1 MLQRWAPWFLDMSL
15 LKHTNKHKGQ
25 KACTF
30 FFLYNCCFRLLSTY
44 FEGLQTVTYYL
55 CIEIILILSLV
66 EMCMTMVLFCVH
78 VLMWHFKWLTFLSF
92 QSSKKSFF
100 CFSYSHSYSVV
111 HHTGFSFCFLLQE
124 GDIFNNN
131 IVYFID
137 SQVYGDDIYIYM
149 TTVLKA
155 SLPFSGSLPVK
166 RNIHSD
172 TPEPLNIYCISCAS
186 SRKHSS
192 SLWVLVALKVQ
203 M

>member
-1 MLQRWAPWFLDMSL
+1 MYFCF
-15 LKHTNKHKGQ
+15 
-25 KACTF
+25 CTIVD
-30 FFLYNCCFRLLSTY
+30 CFRLLSTC

-78 VLMWHFKWLTFLSF
+78 VLMSF

-111 HHTGFSFCFLLQE
+111 HHTGFCFCFLLQE

-137 SQVYGDDIYIYM
+137 SQVYGDDIYIYDNSFKSFLAILWL
-149 TTVLKA
+149 TTCKEEYT
-155 SLPFSGSLPVK
+155 F
-166 RNIHSD
+166 
-172 TPEPLNIYCISCAS
+172 
-186 SRKHSS
+186 
-192 SLWVLVALKVQ
+192 
-203 M
+203 

>member
-1 MLQRWAPWFLDMSL
+1 MLQSWAPWFLDMSL

-30 FFLYNCCFRLLSTY
+30 VFCTIVDCFRLLSTC

-137 SQVYGDDIYIYM
+137 SQVYGDDIYIYIWQQ
-149 TTVLKA
+149 
-155 SLPFSGSLPVK
+155 F
-166 RNIHSD
+166 
-172 TPEPLNIYCISCAS
+172 
-186 SRKHSS
+186 
-192 SLWVLVALKVQ
+192 
-203 M
+203 

>member
-1 MLQRWAPWFLDMSL
+1 MYFCF
-15 LKHTNKHKGQ
+15 
-25 KACTF
+25 CTIVD
-30 FFLYNCCFRLLSTY
+30 CFRLLSTC

-78 VLMWHFKWLTFLSF
+78 VLMSF

-111 HHTGFSFCFLLQE
+111 HHTGFCFCFLLQE

-137 SQVYGDDIYIYM
+137 SQVYGDDIYIYIYDNSFKSFLAILWL
-149 TTVLKA
+149 TTCKEEYTFWYTWTSKHLLHK
-155 SLPFSGSLPVK
+155 L
-166 RNIHSD
+166 
-172 TPEPLNIYCISCAS
+172 CIVT
-186 SRKHSS
+186 KT
-192 SLWVLVALKVQ
+192 Q
-203 M
+203 

>member
-1 MLQRWAPWFLDMSL
+1 MYFCF
-15 LKHTNKHKGQ
+15 
-25 KACTF
+25 CTIVD
-30 FFLYNCCFRLLSTY
+30 CFRLLSTC

-78 VLMWHFKWLTFLSF
+78 VLMSF

-111 HHTGFSFCFLLQE
+111 HHTGFCFCFLLQE

-137 SQVYGDDIYIYM
+137 SQVYGDDIYIYIYM

-186 SRKHSS
+186 SQKHSS
-192 SLWVLVALKVQ
+192 SL
-203 M
+203 